1 MKTVDLVIIGAGPA
15 GMMASIYAV
24 RARKQVLLIEKNSPG
39 GRVKSTYE
47 VENYLGFGRV
57 NAEDLVRNMVS
68 HMRDLGIE
76 DVFGACVDV
85 RKVEGGFLVNTDRD
99 TYRAKAVII
108 ASGTRP
114 KPLGVE
120 GEKRLLGQGVSY
132 CAVCDG
138 IFFENKN
145 VVVIGGGDSALEE
158 ALYLAN
164 VCSSVTVLHDL
175 AELTATRTLVER
187 VKHHAKI
194 TVRQGCKVLR
204 FLGDKKLDAVEVFC
218 QLTQNNVSI
227 PADGAFI
234 YVGNHPE
241 TQFLSQLPV
250 LDPDGFVIVK
260 PEMTSAVAGL
270 FAAGDVTKKD
280 YRLIATAISDG
291 AIAALSAVKYLD
303 DHAKKE

>member
-1 MKTVDLVIIGAGPA
+1 
-15 GMMASIYAV
+15 MMASIYAV
-24 RARKQVLLIEKNSPG
+24 RAKKQVIILEKNSPG

-76 DVFGACVDV
+76 DDFGACVDV
-85 RKVEGGFLVNTDRD
+85 KKIDGGFLVNTDRES
-99 TYRAKAVII
+99 YRCKAVIV

-138 IFFENKN
+138 IFFENKK

-164 VCSSVTVLHDL
+164 VCASVTVLHDL
-175 AELTATRTLVER
+175 EQLTATRTLVDR

-194 TVRQGCKVLR
+194 KVRQSSKVVR
-204 FLGDKKLDAVEVFC
+204 FLGDKKLDAVEIVSV
-218 QLTQNNVSI
+218 LTGLTEIV
-227 PADGAFI
+227 PTDGAFI

-241 TQFLSQLPV
+241 TQFLNQLPV

-260 PEMTSAVAGL
+260 PEMTSAVDGL

-303 DHAKKE
+303 DRAKKE